1 MDKKSVNR
9 GSILIGAG
17 EVGVTISENMD
28 KNVVH
33 KTNRLYWDTKG
44 NDFLRAISLPY
55 YGGFIS
61 EEKCQ
66 LFGDI
71 SGKKLLEIG
80 CGNGQSLQYQGERN
94 ASELWAV
101 DISEKQIEKA
111 TQHLESLG
119 LSAKFICSPMEEEC
133 GIPADYFDYVYSIYA
148 IGWTTDLEGTFC
160 RIATY
165 LKKDGV
171 FIFSWS
177 HPIHRC
183 VTDDN
188 GRFVFR
194 KSYFDEAWY
203 PVAVDEGEL
212 LLADRKLSTYV
223 NALAKAGFVIEQLIE
238 QTDDEIMQSR
248 DDKSDLAK
256 RARMLPVTL
265 VIKARNL

>member
-1 MDKKSVNR
+1 MEKNSVNR
-9 GSILIGAG
+9 SVIISSG
-17 EVGVTISENMD
+17 EDGVSISEGID

-33 KTNRLYWDTKG
+33 KTNSFYWDTKG
-44 NDFLRAISLPY
+44 NDFLRAIVLPY
-55 YGGFIS
+55 YGAFVS

-80 CGNGQSLQYQGERN
+80 CGNGQSLQYQAERN

-101 DISEKQIEKA
+101 DISERQIEKA
-111 TQHLESLG
+111 AQHLESVG
-119 LSAKFICSPMEEEC
+119 VSAKLICSPMEEEC

-148 IGWTTDLEGTFC
+148 IGWTTDLESTFC
-160 RIATY
+160 RIASY

-183 VTDDN
+183 VTEDN
-188 GRFVFR
+188 GRFVFN

-203 PVAVDEGEL
+203 PVSVEGEL

-223 NALAKAGFVIEQLIE
+223 NALAKAGFVVEQMIE
-238 QTDDEIMQSR
+238 QTDDEIMQSG
-248 DDKSDLAK
+248 DDNSDMAK
-256 RARMLPVTL
+256 RARMFPVTF
-265 VIKARNL
+265 VIKARKL

>member
-9 GSILIGAG
+9 PIIISAG
-17 EVGVTISENMD
+17 EVGAAISENMD
-28 KNVVH
+28 MNVVH
-33 KTNRLYWDTKG
+33 NTNSFYWDTQG
-44 NDFLRAISLPY
+44 NDFLRAIVLPN
-55 YGGFIS
+55 YGAFVS
-61 EEKCQ
+61 EEKYQ

-80 CGNGQSLQYQGERN
+80 CGNGQSLQYQAERN

-101 DISEKQIEKA
+101 DISERQIEKA
-111 TQHLESLG
+111 AQHLESLG
-119 LSAKFICSPMEEEC
+119 LSAKLICSPMEEEC
-133 GIPADYFDYVYSIYA
+133 GIPANYFDYVYSIYA

-160 RIATY
+160 RIASY

-183 VTDDN
+183 VTEDN
-188 GRFVFR
+188 DRFIFR

-223 NALAKAGFVIEQLIE
+223 NALATAGFVIEQMIE
-238 QTDDEIMQSR
+238 QTDDEMMQSR
-248 DDKSDLAK
+248 DDNSDLAK
-256 RARMLPVTL
+256 RAKMFPVTF
-265 VIKARNL
+265 VIKARKL